1 MLHRELIGGK
11 EDHHPVAM
19 NLNIAKGCR
28 TCEIKRWAGQRLEPG
43 SLAYSDGLACFSPAG
58 QSHEQFFLMHPAVED
73 RTGHG

>member
-28 TCEIKRWAGQRLEPG
+28 TCEIKRWAGQHLEPG
-43 SLAYSDGLACFSPAG
+43 SLAYSDGLACFSAVLG
-58 QSHEQFFLMHPAVED
+58 TVVTMTAWSPAVVP
-73 RTGHG
+73 TA